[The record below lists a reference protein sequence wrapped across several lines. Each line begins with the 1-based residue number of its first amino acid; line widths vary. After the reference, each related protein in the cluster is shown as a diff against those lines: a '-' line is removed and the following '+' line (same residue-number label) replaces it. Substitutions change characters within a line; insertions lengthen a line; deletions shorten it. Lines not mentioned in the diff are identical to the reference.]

1 MTEHIKRI
9 DVMKICE
16 QYSQHCFNSNDSQGQ
31 DIADRILDDIVA
43 IPTADVQEVKHGYWI
58 EKEKGYTT
66 NFGGKGKTPYR
77 ECSICG
83 WDYPVVT
90 VEQHFKQYKHCP
102 NCGAKMDKEDNKN
115 V

>member
-1 MTEHIKRI
+1 MVEYIERGKIVELSKILKDNFAPLHRKVI
-9 DVMKICE
+9 DAFIYNIDK
-16 QYSQHCFNSNDSQGQ
+16 N
-31 DIADRILDDIVA
+31 